1 MSVLFIYKMS
11 LNSVFKC
18 ANFANKINCD
28 CKLCCAENGAKI
40 VIFKEEDSDTDLD
53 TDTESESDTES
64 EVESEKSVVMSDQD
78 DEEKDKMEQQIKEWI
93 ENEENGSED
102 DF

>member
-1 MSVLFIYKMS
+1 MS
-11 LNSVFKC
+11 LNSAFKC

-28 CKLCCAENGAKI
+28 CKLCCAVDGAKI
-40 VIFKEEDSDTDLD
+40 IIFKEEDSDTDFDSD
-53 TDTESESDTES
+53 TESESESDTES

-78 DEEKDKMEQQIKEWI
+78 DEEKDKTEQQIKEWM